1 MIKTKLNLFSEFIL
15 SKLENSNSEI
25 QLSDCTNFISIK
37 GMTDSKELISIKD
50 CVEEFNAKYIDYQI
64 RNTID
69 LLEYKDTIP
78 VRNKYLFDFTNF
90 SLENN
95 ISYFDYSEFPF
106 GFSISQG
113 KLIYFYF
120 RMIVEKLPP
129 DYLYKYLRFNVE
141 VAEKGEINFNLYR
154 DFNEDEKL
162 SSVIRDCFDFN
173 IKSIENI
180 VKKMD
185 LEKLILNPNINM
197 FEEFV
202 VEDFILL

>member
-37 GMTDSKELISIKD
+37 GMTDSKELVSIKD
-50 CVEEFNAKYIDYQI
+50 CVEEFNTKYVDYQI

-69 LLEYKDTIP
+69 LLEYKETIP
-78 VRNKYLFDFTNF
+78 VRTNYRFEFTNII
-90 SLENN
+90 SENN

-106 GFSISQG
+106 GFSLSQG
-113 KLIYFYF
+113 KLLYFYF
-120 RMIVEKLPP
+120 KMIVEKLPS
-129 DYLYKYLRFNVE
+129 DYIYKCLRFNVE
-141 VAEKGEINFNLYR
+141 ITERGETNFTMYR
-154 DFNEDEKL
+154 DFHEDEKL
-162 SSVIRDCFDFN
+162 TSIIKDCFDFN
-173 IKSIENI
+173 IKSIEDI

-185 LEKLILNPNINM
+185 LEQFILNPSVNI
-197 FEEFV
+197 FEDFI

>member
-69 LLEYKDTIP
+69 LLEYKDKIP
-78 VRNKYLFDFTNF
+78 VRNKYQFDFTNF

>member
-69 LLEYKDTIP
+69 LLEYKDKIP
-78 VRNKYLFDFTNF
+78 VRNKYQFDFTNF

-141 VAEKGEINFNLYR
+141 MTEKGEINFNLYR